1 MDYSEMSNQ
10 SKLLLLAS
18 IIGTFL
24 AIYSIVDS
32 NKNYTSLPDDVVAIV
47 NDKIIPTEKYQIV
60 LELIANDKRNDLTK
74 EDKKMALDRI
84 IEEELL
90 VQYAYQNGFLEADD
104 LLRKSIV
111 RSVVDSIV
119 EQAIAVMPKEKDL
132 RLFFSENSSFFT
144 IDEQFRI
151 VIFSSKNEDDIK
163 KAKRIWEE
171 SYDTKLLFS
180 SIGTVGK
187 MDLPSGFISKMR
199 LGNLIGP
206 LLRELVLSLR
216 VGETS
221 PVIKTI
227 YGYSIITLID
237 KKNQNTPEFEI
248 IKDVVIQEY
257 RRRQREDI
265 LDDLLNTLKKQSDL
279 SINERL
285 ID

>member
-32 NKNYTSLPDDVVAIV
+32 NKNYTSLPDDVVAMV

-90 VQYAYQNGFLEADD
+90 VQYAYQNGFLEVDD
-104 LLRKSIV
+104 LLRKNIV

-119 EQAIAVMPKEKDL
+119 EQAIAVIPEEKDL
-132 RLFFSENSSFFT
+132 RLFFSENRSFFT

-221 PVIKTI
+221 RVIKTI

>member
-1 MDYSEMSNQ
+1 MKLTDY
-10 SKLLLLAS
+10 
-18 IIGTFL
+18 I
-24 AIYSIVDS
+24 
-32 NKNYTSLPDDVVAIV
+32 
-47 NDKIIPTEKYQIV
+47 
-60 LELIANDKRNDLTK
+60 
-74 EDKKMALDRI
+74 
-84 IEEELL
+84 
-90 VQYAYQNGFLEADD
+90 
-104 LLRKSIV
+104 
-111 RSVVDSIV
+111 
-119 EQAIAVMPKEKDL
+119 
-132 RLFFSENSSFFT
+132 
-144 IDEQFRI
+144 
-151 VIFSSKNEDDIK
+151 
-163 KAKRIWEE
+163 
-171 SYDTKLLFS
+171 
-180 SIGTVGK
+180 
-187 MDLPSGFISKMR
+187 SGFISKMR

-221 PVIKTI
+221 RVIKTI